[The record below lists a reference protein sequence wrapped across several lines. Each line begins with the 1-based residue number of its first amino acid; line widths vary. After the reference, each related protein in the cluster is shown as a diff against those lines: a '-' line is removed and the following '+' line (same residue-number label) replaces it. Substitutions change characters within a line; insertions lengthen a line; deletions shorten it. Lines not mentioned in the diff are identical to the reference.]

1 MIDTKPERL
10 DLEADPDTDLTVV
23 INRLRDGG
31 LIAYPTETVYG
42 LGGGISALAVS
53 RVRELK
59 GGRTDKPLIALV
71 ESKDAVAQL
80 SWTEAAREL
89 ADVLWPGAVTLVLED
104 PSGIFPQGIR
114 EEATGRVGV
123 RVSPHPLISRLLKG
137 LGGALPSTSLNAP
150 GEPPVSSGSA
160 ASDVLRQL
168 GAKDVIVLDS
178 GTLRPSRPSTV
189 VDCTG
194 PLPVV
199 LREGSVSIERLR
211 YIIPEIYGQESD

>member
-1 MIDTKPERL
+1 M
-10 DLEADPDTDLTVV
+10 
-23 INRLRDGG
+23 
-31 LIAYPTETVYG
+31 
-42 LGGGISALAVS
+42 
-53 RVRELK
+53 
-59 GGRTDKPLIALV
+59 
-71 ESKDAVAQL
+71 
-80 SWTEAAREL
+80 
-89 ADVLWPGAVTLVLED
+89 
-104 PSGIFPQGIR
+104 
-114 EEATGRVGV
+114 GV
-123 RVSPHPLISRLLKG
+123 RVSLHPLISRLLKG
-137 LGGALPSTSLNAP
+137 LGGALTSTSLNAP

-194 PLPVV
+194 PFPVV